1 MCASRAHLGEMQVS
15 LCSCFSF
22 PVMSRMEKW
31 LWVQVQGA
39 ALELV
44 FSFWHTTDVETARA
58 LGGAPERL
66 PLEAVRLRASSPAL
80 RSGLLVLPSSRVP
93 VPQCPDLQMRTVVV
107 FTWGH

>member
-1 MCASRAHLGEMQVS
+1 
-15 LCSCFSF
+15 
-22 PVMSRMEKW
+22 MEKC

-39 ALELV
+39 APELV

-80 RSGLLVLPSSRVP
+80 RSGLLVPPTSRVP
-93 VPQCPDLQMRTVVV
+93 VPQCPDLQMWTVIV
-107 FTWGH
+107 FTC